1 MIPRPLHLLARR
13 VRQLVDPG
21 VPILLYHRVTRLSS
35 DPFEIA
41 VSPERFAEDLEW
53 IRRYAHPLPLA
64 QVCDALAGRK
74 LPRGTAAV
82 TFDDGYVDVLD
93 EARPLLERFDVPAT
107 VFVVSAILG
116 QTSELWWDELDQ
128 IVFSPTLPAD
138 GVVFS
143 GPGGGT
149 SFDTRQPRGV
159 LFHALYDFL
168 FRLLP
173 HERESA
179 MDLLRQWAGH
189 KPHLRPTHRGLTPD
203 ELIRLADGGLVEI
216 GATGHFGRQASIG
229 GNLGPFR

>member
-107 VFVVSAILG
+107 VFVVSA
-116 QTSELWWDELDQ
+116 
-128 IVFSPTLPAD
+128 
-138 GVVFS
+138 
-143 GPGGGT
+143 
-149 SFDTRQPRGV
+149 
-159 LFHALYDFL
+159 
-168 FRLLP
+168 
-173 HERESA
+173 
-179 MDLLRQWAGH
+179 
-189 KPHLRPTHRGLTPD
+189 
-203 ELIRLADGGLVEI
+203 
-216 GATGHFGRQASIG
+216 
-229 GNLGPFR
+229 